1 MNQENHN
8 MKPDL
13 TDEWQTYL
21 QIDAMYFHAARQ
33 AHARAKEQILEIK
46 KAKDNWE
53 SLEQKYDSILSKHD
67 EDILSAY
74 DEIEPI
80 FMGMESAHYI
90 IGEAQGPLLKEI
102 AVVHI
107 LCTATLEAHI
117 NSVAKEMLTGKH
129 QALFERLPLE
139 AKWLFLPKVLGLA
152 GFGPGREPFQS
163 FSRLLKYRND
173 LIHYK
178 GLREKWVY
186 GSVPQFINQLGLT
199 LEDSEKAIAAVVR
212 LVSELTRQRAIELPF
227 WLRKDLNQMSYFE
240 IVSD

>member
-1 MNQENHN
+1 MTQESHN

-13 TDEWQTYL
+13 TDEWQTYM

-33 AHARAKEQILEIK
+33 AHARAKEQISEIK

-53 SLEQKYDSILSKHD
+53 SLEQEYDIILSKYD
-67 EDILSAY
+67 EDDLSAY
-74 DEIEPI
+74 DELEPI
-80 FMGMESAHYI
+80 AMQMEGAHYF

-129 QALFERLPLE
+129 EELFERISLE

-199 LEDSEKAIAAVVR
+199 LEDSEKAIAAVVG

-227 WLRKDLNQMSYFE
+227 WLRKDLNEMSYFE

>member
-1 MNQENHN
+1 
-8 MKPDL
+8 
-13 TDEWQTYL
+13 
-21 QIDAMYFHAARQ
+21 
-33 AHARAKEQILEIK
+33 
-46 KAKDNWE
+46 
-53 SLEQKYDSILSKHD
+53 
-67 EDILSAY
+67 
-74 DEIEPI
+74 
-80 FMGMESAHYI
+80 
-90 IGEAQGPLLKEI
+90 
-102 AVVHI
+102 
-107 LCTATLEAHI
+107 
-117 NSVAKEMLTGKH
+117 MLTGKH

-152 GFGPGREPFQS
+152 GFGPSREPFQS

-199 LEDSEKAIAAVVR
+199 LEDSEKAIAAVVG